1 MESLMESL
9 KKMSIP
15 RPRIHREGYPFIA
28 IAVAVTLVLG
38 YFSWVAGGIFLAI
51 AVWVACFFRDP
62 QRVTP
67 VREGL
72 FTSAADGVVLPIVQ
86 ASPPA
91 ELELGDSPRTRVA
104 VFMNVFNVHV
114 NRVPIDGTIT
124 RLAYRPGSFLNASF
138 DKASEDNERQSVL
151 LKTDDGREIV
161 FVQIA
166 GLVARRIKCDLEV
179 GQRVSAGDRFGL
191 IRFGSRVDVYLPD
204 GVEPLVVAGQ
214 RAIAGETVIA
224 DCLAQEPPRT
234 GKVG

>member
-1 MESLMESL
+1 VLHIL
-9 KKMSIP
+9 

-28 IAVAVTLVLG
+28 IAAAVALVLG
-38 YFSWVAGGIFLAI
+38 YFFWVVGVVLLAVTLWVAY
-51 AVWVACFFRDP
+51 FFRDP

-72 FTSAADGVVLPIVQ
+72 FTSAADGVVLPIIQ
-86 ASPPA
+86 ESPPS
-91 ELELGDSPRTRVA
+91 EIGLGEAPRTRVA

-151 LKTDDGREIV
+151 METDDGHEIV

-166 GLVARRIKCDLEV
+166 GLVARRIKCDLKV
-179 GQRVSAGDRFGL
+179 GQRVRIGERFGL
-191 IRFGSRVDVYLPD
+191 IRFGSRVDVYLPE
-204 GVEPLVVAGQ
+204 GLEPLVVAGQ
-214 RAIAGETVIA
+214 STVAGETVIA
-224 DCLAQEPPRT
+224 DFCAKEPPRT
-234 GKVG
+234 GEVH